1 MLNYSE
7 IGILVSA
14 DVQQLD
20 VFHCELKRC
29 FDSECHLETLLRIY
43 IHPQTKGLEGR
54 YSLQP
59 SLKEQKPLKSVL
71 HG

>member
-7 IGILVSA
+7 IGILVSVE
-14 DVQQLD
+14 VQQLD

-43 IHPQTKGLEGR
+43 IHFHRQRNWREGIHC
-54 YSLQP
+54 SLP
-59 SLKEQKPLKSVL
+59 
-71 HG
+71 